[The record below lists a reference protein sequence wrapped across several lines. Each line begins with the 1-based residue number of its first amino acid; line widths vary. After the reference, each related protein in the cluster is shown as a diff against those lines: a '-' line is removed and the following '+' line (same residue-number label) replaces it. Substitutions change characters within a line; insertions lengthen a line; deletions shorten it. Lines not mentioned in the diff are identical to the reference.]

1 MLKVSRFEPEAFEI
15 ERGGQVANS
24 NLGNGILRPETFDP
38 GAANEPQTRW
48 DRLGRPTTA
57 AASRGN
63 IVQICGLGNHADLR
77 RLLGGGRS
85 PSKPV
90 SVAGFP
96 ANREK
101 NREFAKNLH
110 LASDFI
116 SNCQLRSMAYEK
128 IP

>member
-15 ERGGQVANS
+15 ERGGHVANS

-63 IVQICGLGNHADLR
+63 IVLFCGLGNHVDLR
-77 RLLGGGRS
+77 GLGAEGIRT
-85 PSKPV
+85 
-90 SVAGFP
+90 
-96 ANREK
+96 
-101 NREFAKNLH
+101 
-110 LASDFI
+110 SD
-116 SNCQLRSMAYEK
+116 LRSGGAVRAKGME
-128 IP
+128 PR

>member
-15 ERGGQVANS
+15 ERGGHVANS

-63 IVQICGLGNHADLR
+63 IVLFYGLGNHADLR

-85 PSKPV
+85 PAKPV
-90 SVAGFP
+90 SV
-96 ANREK
+96 R
-101 NREFAKNLH
+101 
-110 LASDFI
+110 
-116 SNCQLRSMAYEK
+116 K
-128 IP
+128 IPGLRQFCREITRNSAFARSTSDINIGNRI

>member
-1 MLKVSRFEPEAFEI
+1 MKNPTIAIMTRSFARVFVARETGSVCRDCVVVDAVPQNRSR
-15 ERGGQVANS
+15 
-24 NLGNGILRPETFDP
+24 
-38 GAANEPQTRW
+38 
-48 DRLGRPTTA
+48 
-57 AASRGN
+57 
-63 IVQICGLGNHADLR
+63 
-77 RLLGGGRS
+77 
-85 PSKPV
+85 
-90 SVAGFP
+90 VAGFP